1 MKKNILIGCGAML
14 VIALIG
20 IIAIG
25 VWLFSG
31 PESGVKL
38 GNEMDPYALE
48 YLADN
53 RILNP
58 DEELVA
64 YYDATMD
71 MDGTEAAILTTRR
84 VIYRKGGANYE
95 IAISDIVDIRHRKE
109 TLIGDVIEIQ
119 STSGKSMKIEIAPL
133 NGGES
138 FLSSLM
144 GGWESAK
151 VGASPGEVELPAE
164 AEALPE

>member
-14 VIALIG
+14 LIALIG

-48 YLADN
+48 YIADKG
-53 RILNP
+53 ILNP

-71 MDGTEAAILTTRR
+71 MDGTEAAVLTTKR
-84 VIYRKGGANYE
+84 VIYHKGGGNYE
-95 IAISDIVDIRHRKE
+95 IGISDIADIRHRKE

-119 STSGKSMKIEIAPL
+119 ATSGKSMKIEIAPL

-144 GGWESAK
+144 GAWDKAK
-151 VGASPGEVELPAE
+151 AGAELPADDE
-164 AEALPE
+164 TPPE